1 MGGLQQGSNVLCSEG
16 PRFLNAISNNS
27 HGVVSAALCI
37 YLLNGGV
44 CGVPGCLVFDVIIF
58 LGFSVNPSKVAVSV
72 SLNVHW
78 FWPWKNEIF
87 FFPFTKILL
96 SVTQKWSTAVKKSCD
111 VWAKPDIKSGAGFLP
126 PKSCWFEVWYNQKLI
141 LGQIR
146 GL

>member
-1 MGGLQQGSNVLCSEG
+1 MGGLQQGSNGLCSEG

-44 CGVPGCLVFDVIIF
+44 CGVLVFDVIIF

-72 SLNVHW
+72 SLNVRW

-87 FFPFTKILL
+87 FFSFHKDFIVCDTEVEHSSKKIL
-96 SVTQKWSTAVKKSCD
+96 
-111 VWAKPDIKSGAGFLP
+111 
-126 PKSCWFEVWYNQKLI
+126 
-141 LGQIR
+141 
-146 GL
+146 